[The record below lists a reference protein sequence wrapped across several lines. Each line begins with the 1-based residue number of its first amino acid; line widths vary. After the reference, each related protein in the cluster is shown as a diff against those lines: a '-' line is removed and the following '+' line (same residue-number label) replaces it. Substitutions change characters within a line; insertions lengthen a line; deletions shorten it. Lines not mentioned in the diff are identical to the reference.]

1 MIDTVLRA
9 NEAIMI
15 CQSAGVISVG
25 HGILGRRGDG
35 GGGSCGTMTR
45 GDAGLGLIGE
55 PKPAAVPCVP
65 GVRGG
70 VCAYAPRSC
79 GGEPMALR
87 GRPCG
92 CGVPPGPSSDAP
104 PMLPRRAG
112 SNTQTQR
119 SDAAAALARVSRGL
133 SAAARFRRG
142 RRYSLLIRQKGLA
155 APPANPS
162 RVAPKGQCRA
172 LRAPAAGARA
182 PGTPGPRAPAQKAR
196 QAQAQRATTHLESF
210 ALALGVPPPLVYF
223 CAHAASGAASAGA
236 YVCQARRTG
245 ASSKPRRKGGAWHAT
260 RLLAA
265 RKWQV
270 AVLDHVLDLPLHGE
284 HKEHDLRRGALC
296 VSARAGNGLRA
307 RVAAAAVSRGG
318 GWRGRGAPST

>member
-1 MIDTVLRA
+1 MKPY
-9 NEAIMI
+9 EAIMI

-45 GDAGLGLIGE
+45 GDAGLGCCSGLIGE
-55 PKPAAVPCVP
+55 PKPAAVPCVA

-112 SNTQTQR
+112 SNTQTQS

-142 RRYSLLIRQKGLA
+142 RRYSLLICQKGLA

-196 QAQAQRATTHLESF
+196 QVQRLTWSLLRSPWVSHRPWCTSALTRRAAQPQQ
-210 ALALGVPPPLVYF
+210 
-223 CAHAASGAASAGA
+223 AHTS
-236 YVCQARRTG
+236 ARRDAQG
-245 ASSKPRRKGGAWHAT
+245 RHQS
-260 RLLAA
+260 
-265 RKWQV
+265 
-270 AVLDHVLDLPLHGE
+270 
-284 HKEHDLRRGALC
+284 RGAKE
-296 VSARAGNGLRA
+296 AHGTPRACLPRVNGK
-307 RVAAAAVSRGG
+307 
-318 GWRGRGAPST
+318 